1 MWRFF
6 NCKIQKSI
14 TYQTNKFSFSLLSLY
29 FLITSQKQI
38 DKNMRTKIIIN
49 NNKGEVQAFE
59 GDVQVGQINFNIAD
73 GVLSIEHTGVVEG
86 FERKGI
92 AGILVQAA
100 TDYAVH
106 HNLKIK
112 PVCSYAQHWYK
123 HNRQYKNI
131 LIEQE

>member
-1 MWRFF
+1 
-6 NCKIQKSI
+6 
-14 TYQTNKFSFSLLSLY
+14 
-29 FLITSQKQI
+29 
-38 DKNMRTKIIIN
+38 MRTNIIIN
-49 NNKGEVQAFE
+49 SNKGEVQAFD

-106 HNLKIK
+106 HELKVK
-112 PVCSYAQHWYK
+112 PICSYARKWFKQHRLYK
-123 HNRQYKNI
+123 KI
-131 LIEQE
+131 VVDLK